1 MNKIEV
7 KKMLRFE
14 HLLRFR
20 LLFSMLAVSVLA
32 ACSQPAR
39 VSQMAVP
46 NMLAPVVAANPELL
60 GAMAVGDVS
69 GGKATNPLWTSQ
81 VDNPQFKEALERSL
95 EFNGLLASPGT
106 SPRLVVSAT
115 LVELNQPFI
124 GLDFTVTPKVVYRV
138 VQSNGEAEL
147 LREEL
152 VTPYTADFSSSFI
165 AVERLRL
172 ANEGAIR
179 ESIKR
184 FLVRFGEVWSS
195 RTGRPAAPIVPP
207 SPATAPTQPS
217 S

>member
-1 MNKIEV
+1 MNKIAS
-7 KKMLRFE
+7 KKLVSLEYLPTLR
-14 HLLRFR
+14 LALSA
-20 LLFSMLAVSVLA
+20 LALFVLA

-46 NMLAPVVAANPELL
+46 NVLAPVVAANPELL
-60 GAMAVGDVS
+60 GAVSVGDVS

-95 EFNGLLASPGT
+95 EFNGLLASQGT
-106 SPRLVVSAT
+106 SSRLLVSAT
-115 LVELNQPFI
+115 LVELDQPLF
-124 GLDFTVTPKVVYRV
+124 GFNFTVTPKVIYRV
-138 VQSNGEAEL
+138 VQANGESEL

-152 VTPYTADFSSSFI
+152 VTPYTADFSSSLI

-195 RTGRPAAPIVPP
+195 RAGRSAAPIVPP
-207 SPATAPTQPS
+207 SPANPPAQPS

>member
-1 MNKIEV
+1 MNKVEF
-7 KKMLRFE
+7 KKLITLAYMPP
-14 HLLRFR
+14 FR
-20 LLFSMLAVSVLA
+20 MAFAILALSALA

-46 NMLAPVVAANPELL
+46 NMLAPIVAANSELL
-60 GAMAVGDVS
+60 GAMSVGDVS

-106 SPRLVVSAT
+106 NPRLVVSAT
-115 LVELNQPFI
+115 LVELKQPFI

-138 VQSNGEAEL
+138 VQPNGEVEL

-195 RTGRPAAPIVPP
+195 RTGRPATPIVPQ
-207 SPATAPTQPS
+207 SPANAPAQPS

>member
-1 MNKIEV
+1 VNKVETRKLV
-7 KKMLRFE
+7 TLAY
-14 HLLRFR
+14 LQPFR
-20 LLFSMLAVSVLA
+20 LAFAMLALSLLA

-60 GAMAVGDVS
+60 GAMSVGDVS

-95 EFNGLLASPGT
+95 EFNGLLVSPGT

-124 GLDFTVTPKVVYRV
+124 GFDFTVTPKVIYRV
-138 VQSNGEAEL
+138 VQPNGEVEL

-152 VTPYTADFSSSFI
+152 VTPYTADFSSSII